1 MENMLK
7 HLFTHQSL
15 STVSVLYSKSTAA
28 ADAAAGGVTSI
39 HIQVRLDCSIVCLS
53 IFSYNNGLSIIK
65 LLMQQTFTTR
75 Q

>member
-15 STVSVLYSKSTAA
+15 STVSVLYSESTAA
-28 ADAAAGGVTSI
+28 AAAGGVTSI

>member
-28 ADAAAGGVTSI
+28 DAAGGVTSI
-39 HIQVRLDCSIVCLS
+39 HIQVRLDCSIVYLS

>member
-28 ADAAAGGVTSI
+28 AAAAGGVTSI

>member
-15 STVSVLYSKSTAA
+15 STVSVLYSQST
-28 ADAAAGGVTSI
+28 AAAGGVTSI